1 MSPVWMFEGERKLD
15 PISER
20 NLVERRFA
28 ALSAAVREHE
38 ARVRRQLPGLRPWD
52 AALYRRLRQI
62 LGEPRAIPAEEIGGG
77 SIYQLRG
84 H

>member
-62 LGEPRAIPAEEIGGG
+62 LGEPRTIPAEEVGGG

>member
-15 PISER
+15 PVSER

-38 ARVRRQLPGLRPWD
+38 ARVRKQLPGLRPWD

-62 LGEPRAIPAEEIGGG
+62 LTEPETTPAEEIGGG

>member
-1 MSPVWMFEGERKLD
+1 MFEGERQLD
-15 PISER
+15 PVSER

-28 ALSAAVREHE
+28 ALSMAVREHE
-38 ARVRRQLPGLRPWD
+38 ARVRKQLPGLRPWD

-62 LGEPRAIPAEEIGGG
+62 LAQPGTARAEEVGGG